1 MSNSSG
7 FITSY
12 RIEIEWL
19 LTWYPAQP
27 NATLKEAQS
36 RGGSFVL
43 ENDTFTNEN
52 PEKMLPLDA
61 LGFDGI
67 VNASIAVGVLNN
79 RDFQVKLEAEN
90 GASHRKRTLVIPPA
104 STVPFMI
111 NVPAGRDNPIVKG
124 SMVVL
129 QGVCYTTPR
138 LTFLDR
144 FLRFLRLIRP

>member
-1 MSNSSG
+1 MSNPSG

-19 LTWYPAQP
+19 LTWYPVQP
-27 NATLKEAQS
+27 DAALKEVQS

-43 ENDTFTNEN
+43 ENDSFTNEGS
-52 PEKMLPLDA
+52 EKTPPMDA

-67 VNASIAVGVLNN
+67 VNASIKVGVLNN
-79 RDFQVKLEAEN
+79 RDFWARLEVAN
-90 GASHRKRTLVIPPA
+90 GATNRKRTLVIPPS
-104 STVPFMI
+104 STIPFMI
-111 NVPAGRDNPIVKG
+111 NVPAGRDNPILKG
-124 SMVVL
+124 SMAVL

-144 FLRFLRLIRP
+144 FLRFFRLIRP